1 MGSTTDGGGGSKSGS
16 ELGQGIVSQDGYIR
30 GSALQVVASAHGA
43 FGTINGN
50 PAGAQGGQGLGKRNC
65 FPKWLYKRKCTRISS

>member
-1 MGSTTDGGGGSKSGS
+1 MAIYG
-16 ELGQGIVSQDGYIR
+16 

-50 PAGAQGGQGLGKRNC
+50 PAGAQGGQGLGSGIVSQNGYIRGSALESVANAHGGFNTINGTPHGQKR
-65 FPKWLYKRKCTRISS
+65 WE